1 MIRFFAQRAGQA
13 ILSLMVV
20 SLVIFSLV
28 RVNGDPV
35 AVLLPPEASQE
46 ELSAMTRKL
55 GLDRPYFEQYFVF
68 LKNSAMGDFGTSIR
82 FNRPVTEIVMERLPA
97 TMLLGLAAMALAFV
111 VAIPAGVYAATHR
124 GGAVDYLGRLFSAFG
139 QAVPSFWLALVLV
152 LFLGVWLRLLP
163 TSGFRGASS
172 IILPAVTLSLYPIAA
187 LMRLTRASMLDVM
200 ASEYVK
206 LARVKGLPE
215 RLVVW
220 RHAFKNAVGPV
231 LTLSALMLVN
241 VLNGAIVVETVF
253 AWPGLGTLTIEAVQ
267 YRDYPIVQCTTLLS
281 ATMFLTVNLL
291 VDLSYAY
298 INPKIRFAQ

>member
-1 MIRFFAQRAGQA
+1 MIRFVLQRAGQA
-13 ILSLMVV
+13 ILSLIVV

-28 RVNGDPV
+28 RISGDPV
-35 AVLLPPEASQE
+35 ATLLPPESSRAE
-46 ELSAMTRKL
+46 MKAMTEAL
-55 GLDRPYFEQYFVF
+55 GLDRSYAEQYLLF
-68 LKNSAMGDFGTSIR
+68 LKNAARGDFGTSIR
-82 FNRPVTEIVMERLPA
+82 FNRPVVNIILERLPA
-97 TMLLGLAAMALAFV
+97 TMLLGVTAMMLALG

-124 GGAVDYLGRLFSAFG
+124 HSAIDYIGRLISAFG

-152 LFLGVWLRLLP
+152 LFLGVWWRLLP
-163 TSGFRGASS
+163 TSGFRNASS

-187 LMRLTRASMLDVM
+187 LMRLTRSSMLDVM

-215 RLVVW
+215 WLVVW

-231 LTLSALMLVN
+231 LTLAALMLVH

-253 AWPGLGTLTIEAVQ
+253 AWPGLGTLTIEAVR

-281 ATMFLTVNLL
+281 AAMFLTVNLL

-298 INPKIRFAQ
+298 INPKIRYAR